1 MSVIRCYGYVSV
13 DNERLTVAVII
24 TTKLNGSVIVT
35 FLLIT
40 VIEWFFVILLGKI
53 KLNSYTQLNEN

>member
-1 MSVIRCYGYVSV
+1 MLRLHVSV

-24 TTKLNGSVIVT
+24 TTKLNGAVIVT
-35 FLLIT
+35 LLLTT

>member
-13 DNERLTVAVII
+13 DNERLTAAVII

-35 FLLIT
+35 FLLNNGS
-40 VIEWFFVILLGKI
+40 EL
-53 KLNSYTQLNEN
+53 